1 MQKAFRQ
8 GNFRRGSLEVLT
20 HYDNAGNP
28 FSARCDNPTSFPTN
42 QSSSE
47 MKCWHFL
54 SEKYIVSILERGNDK
69 VNHKYEV
76 CITVK
81 FSDQEAW
88 DFAQFLKEQ
97 DLGFSSNTVD
107 DEAHRMIAA
116 AEKVR
121 KALADV
127 GYSPAY
133 ITKFV
138 KSSNNLSL

>member
-1 MQKAFRQ
+1 M
-8 GNFRRGSLEVLT
+8 
-20 HYDNAGNP
+20 
-28 FSARCDNPTSFPTN
+28 
-42 QSSSE
+42 
-47 MKCWHFL
+47 
-54 SEKYIVSILERGNDK
+54 
-69 VNHKYEV
+69 NHKYEV

-88 DFAQFLKEQ
+88 DFAQFLKRA
-97 DLGFSSNTVD
+97 GFSDFRSNTVD

-138 KSSNNLSL
+138 KPSNNLSLLGIESSDGQF

>member
-1 MQKAFRQ
+1 
-8 GNFRRGSLEVLT
+8 
-20 HYDNAGNP
+20 
-28 FSARCDNPTSFPTN
+28 
-42 QSSSE
+42 
-47 MKCWHFL
+47 
-54 SEKYIVSILERGNDK
+54 

-88 DFAQFLKEQ
+88 DFAQFLKRA
-97 DLGFSSNTVD
+97 GFSDFRSNTVD

-127 GYSPAY
+127 GYSSAY
-133 ITKFV
+133 VTKFV
-138 KSSNNLSL
+138 KPSDNLSLFKLNEKA

>member
-1 MQKAFRQ
+1 M
-8 GNFRRGSLEVLT
+8 V
-20 HYDNAGNP
+20 
-28 FSARCDNPTSFPTN
+28 N
-42 QSSSE
+42 Q
-47 MKCWHFL
+47 
-54 SEKYIVSILERGNDK
+54 
-69 VNHKYEV
+69 KYEV

-88 DFAQFLKEQ
+88 DLAQFLKRA
-97 DLGFSSNTVD
+97 GFSDFRSNTVDD

-133 ITKFV
+133 VTKFV
-138 KSSNNLSL
+138 KSSDNLSLFGIERSDGQF

>member
-1 MQKAFRQ
+1 
-8 GNFRRGSLEVLT
+8 
-20 HYDNAGNP
+20 
-28 FSARCDNPTSFPTN
+28 
-42 QSSSE
+42 
-47 MKCWHFL
+47 
-54 SEKYIVSILERGNDK
+54 

-88 DFAQFLKEQ
+88 DFAQFLKRA
-97 DLGFSSNTVD
+97 GFSDFRSNTVD

-138 KSSNNLSL
+138 KPSNNLSLLGIESSDGQF

>member
-1 MQKAFRQ
+1 
-8 GNFRRGSLEVLT
+8 
-20 HYDNAGNP
+20 
-28 FSARCDNPTSFPTN
+28 
-42 QSSSE
+42 
-47 MKCWHFL
+47 
-54 SEKYIVSILERGNDK
+54 

-88 DFAQFLKEQ
+88 DFAQFLKRA
-97 DLGFSSNTVD
+97 GFSDFRSNTVDD

-138 KSSNNLSL
+138 KPSNNLSLLGIESSDGQF

>member
-1 MQKAFRQ
+1 MEYQK
-8 GNFRRGSLEVLT
+8 
-20 HYDNAGNP
+20 YD
-28 FSARCDNPTSFPTN
+28 
-42 QSSSE
+42 
-47 MKCWHFL
+47 
-54 SEKYIVSILERGNDK
+54 
-69 VNHKYEV
+69 V

-88 DFAQFLKEQ
+88 DLAQFLKRA
-97 DLGFSSNTVD
+97 GFSDFRSNTVDD

-133 ITKFV
+133 VTKFV
-138 KSSNNLSL
+138 KPSDNLSLFRIERPDGQF